1 MPEIDKPSNQRPYG
15 LVVFD
20 FDGTLADTFGWFME
34 ALDVSAEKF
43 GFSKAPANEHE
54 TLRGW
59 TFSEI
64 SRHLGVPTWKVPRVA
79 HFMRKKMQV
88 DIETISAFDGVK
100 DLLVSLDAAG
110 VKLGLVSSNSWE
122 NIEAVLGAKASLFVH
137 RSCGV
142 SIFGKATKLRKIL
155 SASGTRP
162 ENALF
167 VGDELRDEEAAR
179 AVGMK
184 FGAVAWGYNRP
195 DVLRQRHPDEWFETV
210 QEMASVL
217 V

>member
-1 MPEIDKPSNQRPYG
+1 MPEIDKPSTRRPYE

-34 ALDVSAEKF
+34 ALNVSAGKF
-43 GFSKAPANEHE
+43 GFSKAPTDEHE

-59 TFSEI
+59 SFSEI
-64 SRHLGVPTWKVPRVA
+64 SKHLGVPTWKVPRVA

-110 VKLGLVSSNSWE
+110 IRLGLVSSNSWE
-122 NIEAVLGAKASLFVH
+122 NIEAVLGTQTSFFVH

-142 SIFGKATKLRKIL
+142 SIFGKASKLRKIL

-184 FGAVAWGYNRP
+184 FGAVSWGYNRP
-195 DVLRQRHPDEWFETV
+195 DVLRERDPDEWFETA
-210 QEMASVL
+210 QEMSTRL